1 MHDYPRP
8 HIHTPRQCAIKGAL
22 GCCFGDGSGLSH
34 RSRHTMAMLLS
45 RGSRTASY
53 RAKAPLINNKMYV
66 YVATDVILIVF
77 FFDFFLLVL
86 NALFVCCVFWNL
98 SIYINNLSSSFHL
111 NCFFP
116 SEGMHTLKFHFR
128 HFVADSYRKSYLSGL
143 NPLRRW
149 SVMNI
154 QSSQGLPWEE

>member
-1 MHDYPRP
+1 
-8 HIHTPRQCAIKGAL
+8 
-22 GCCFGDGSGLSH
+22 
-34 RSRHTMAMLLS
+34 MAMLLS

-53 RAKAPLINNKMYV
+53 QAKAPLINNKMYV
-66 YVATDVILIVF
+66 YVTTDVILIVF
-77 FFDFFLLVL
+77 FFDFFLLAL
-86 NALFVCCVFWNL
+86 NALFVCCIFWNL

-116 SEGMHTLKFHFR
+116 SEGMHTLKLHFR

-154 QSSQGLPWEE
+154 QSEACHGRSDEVDTLRMFENYCQTCAFGLQEKKM